1 VSTTPAS
8 AEATEQCRAC
18 AAPLAD
24 DQRYCLE
31 CGEPRPGAG
40 RPLPAG
46 LRRSAAPE
54 PASLAPPTRP
64 VGGSLA
70 AWLAGLACLL
80 LAAGVGVLIGR
91 GGGEHVSATP
101 ITISGAAAG
110 ATSDGATPSAAA
122 PVSFRSDWPAGRRG
136 WTVALQVLPKDGT
149 DAAAVARAKTA
160 ASGRGAADV
169 GVLDSDA
176 YRSLSG
182 GSYVVYSSV
191 LGSRSAATA
200 ARARLAKTFPDARVV
215 QVSDAAA
222 TSAAPAPA
230 GAKAKPKAKK
240 PAGAGKPASAG
251 SASGSAFET
260 SKKLP
265 KTLGTGGKPPPKDTK
280 PAAGGSGFQ
289 EIK

>member
-8 AEATEQCRAC
+8 AEATERCRAC

-54 PASLAPPTRP
+54 PGSLVPPARP

-70 AWLAGLACLL
+70 VWLAGLACLL
-80 LAAGVGVLIGR
+80 LAVGVGVLIGR
-91 GGGEHVSATP
+91 SGGEHVSAAP

-110 ATSDGATPSAAA
+110 ATSDGAIPSAAA
-122 PVSFRSDWPAGRRG
+122 PVSFRSDWPAGRCG
-136 WTVALQVLPKDGT
+136 WTVALQTLPKDGT

-160 ASGRGAADV
+160 ASSRGAADV
-169 GVLDSDA
+169 GALDSDA
-176 YRSLSG
+176 YRSLTA
-182 GSYVVYSSV
+182 GSYVDYS
-191 LGSRSAATA
+191 GFFGARADATA
-200 ARARLAKTFPDARVV
+200 ARARLAKTFGDARVV

-222 TSAAPAPA
+222 TSAGPAPTA
-230 GAKAKPKAKK
+230 AKAKAKAAK
-240 PAGAGKPASAG
+240 PGGGTRASGG
-251 SASGSAFET
+251 SGGGSAFEQ